1 MNKKGSVP
9 DMIYFVVIMFLL
21 AFVVVILWVLFQA
34 IDTSF
39 QATDSITNEG
49 KSIESG
55 IKNRFVSIMN
65 NVFLLGFVGFFIA
78 IVIGAWFIRVHP
90 AIFWL
95 SIPILVFIVFIAAI
109 YSNFWFSITTE
120 SLIADAADDFP
131 IIKFIFENYVYLI
144 TVLVLIIAGVLYMK
158 PSE

>member
-9 DMIYFVVIMFLL
+9 DLIYFIVIMFLL
-21 AFVVVILWVLFQA
+21 AFVIVILWVLFQA

-39 QATDSITNEG
+39 QASESITNEG

-65 NVFLLGFVGFFIA
+65 NVFLLGFIGFFIA
-78 IVIGAWFIRVHP
+78 IGIGAWFIRVHP

-95 SIPILVFIVFIAAI
+95 TIPILAFIIFIAAI
-109 YSNFWFSITTE
+109 YSNFWFSITE
-120 SLIADAADDFP
+120 DPLIGNAADDFP
-131 IIKFIFENYVYLI
+131 IIQFIFENYVYLI
-144 TVLVLIIAGVLYMK
+144 TGVVLIIAALLYLK